1 MRRTSKPIALFLLAM
16 AVLCSPAGVC
26 VIDGVAATAVQAAA
40 PAHAHACDKSGD
52 GAFLVASDGS
62 CCSESRAGF
71 LNVFRFTLHKQAP
84 PAILTVAA
92 GWMPKPAVTDRIVFD
107 RRAPLVLRI

>member
-1 MRRTSKPIALFLLAM
+1 MPRTSKPIAVFLLAM

-26 VIDGVAATAVQAAA
+26 VIDGMAATVQTAA
-40 PAHAHACDKSGD
+40 PAHAHACCKSGD
-52 GAFLVASDGS
+52 GAFLVASDGT

-71 LNVFRFTLHKQAP
+71 LNVFRFSLERQTTLLALEPGLVSAAP
-84 PAILTVAA
+84 ARSVKLPDVE
-92 GWMPKPAVTDRIVFD
+92 